1 MNTQPHFFTFTAS
14 SRFTPATRWMH
25 LIISLALAA
34 SLFGLVPAQ
43 TTSAATLAAISNG
56 DGLVAYWNLDEGSG
70 TTAADLTGNNS
81 NLTLNAT
88 YQSFAV
94 EVPTLD
100 FGSVSSVNY
109 EGNSS
114 AGGSLGTTVKNLQ
127 TITVALWVNPDTIP
141 GSGIARY
148 ISLGNEKAVLR
159 SQNAKLNFYMK
170 IGGAL
175 KGISVANVLQA
186 GQYQHIAGT
195 YDGSTLRVY
204 RNGSEVGSLAA
215 TGTVDTSGSQV
226 FTSSGSESFD
236 GRLDDIRI
244 YNRALSASEI
254 TTLYNGEECMVEATG
269 DNVTDYM
276 SLTSDAALENA
287 ISAVAAGATLKVAG
301 VCNNASF
308 TVNKNLTIEGAYTVG
323 YWTYPAATT
332 AFSSTLDGENANTV
346 VTVNSGITAT
356 LNYLTIANGS
366 ALTGAGINNAGTL
379 TVNNSTFSNNIG
391 LTTQDSKGGGIYNSA
406 TLTVNYST
414 FTGNTAKVSG
424 GGIANYSGTATV
436 NNSTFTS
443 NTTTTDGGGLFNNGG
458 TVTVNN
464 STFSSNSAKWGGGI
478 SNSGGTANINSST
491 FTGNSATQQGGGI
504 YNWYAMTLTGST
516 LSSNTAPYGGGFANN
531 DDNDMTTISSSTI
544 DGNTASVKGSEY
556 YGFPAD
562 FESVNFGGDK
572 LSVP

>member
-1 MNTQPHFFTFTAS
+1 MNTRPNLFTAS
-14 SRFTPATRWMH
+14 YHFTPAIRFTH
-25 LIISLALAA
+25 LLISLALVI
-34 SLFGLVPAQ
+34 SLFGLFPAQ
-43 TTSAATLAAISNG
+43 TTSAATLETLSNG

-81 NLTLNAT
+81 SLTLNNT
-88 YQSFAV
+88 YQNFAV
-94 EVPTLD
+94 EVPSLD

-109 EGNSS
+109 DGNAS

-127 TITVALWVNPDTIP
+127 TITVALWVKPDTIP
-141 GSGIARY
+141 GTGIARY

-195 YDGSTLRVY
+195 YDGTTLRVY
-204 RNGSEVGSLAA
+204 RNGTEVGSLAA

-226 FTSSGSESFD
+226 FTSSGSEPFD
-236 GRLDDIRI
+236 GKLDDIRI

-276 SLTSDAALENA
+276 SLTSDTALENA
-287 ISAVAAGATLKVAG
+287 ISAATAGATLKVAG
-301 VCNNASF
+301 VCNNSSF

-323 YWTYPAATT
+323 MWTYSAGTT
-332 AFSSTLDGENANTV
+332 ALTSTLDGESANTV
-346 VTVNSGITAT
+346 VTVNSGVTAT

-366 ALTGAGINNAGTL
+366 ALTGAGINNSGTL
-379 TVNNSTFSNNIG
+379 TVNNSTFSNNAG
-391 LTTQDSKGGGIYNSA
+391 TAGDSKGGGIYNNA
-406 TLTVNYST
+406 GTLTVNYGT
-414 FTGNTAKVSG
+414 FTGNTAKSG
-424 GGIANYSGTATV
+424 AGIGVYSGTATV
-436 NNSTFTS
+436 SNSTFTS
-443 NTTTTDGGGLFNNGG
+443 NTATEDGGGLFSSNATT
-458 TVTVNN
+458 TVSN
-464 STFSSNSAKWGGGI
+464 STFTSNSAKWGGGI
-478 SNSGGTANINSST
+478 SNSGGTVNVTSDT
-491 FTGNSATQQGGGI
+491 FTSNSASQQGGGI
-504 YNWYAMTLTGST
+504 YNWYEMTITGST
-516 LSSNTAPYGGGFANN
+516 LSSNSALYGGGLANN
-531 DDNDMTTISSSTI
+531 DDNDMTTITNTTI
-544 DGNTASVKGSEY
+544 DGNTATTKGSEY

-562 FESVNFGGDK
+562 FENVNFGTDK